1 MWEGLNQVHPQYS
14 GTVELEDLACEGA
27 LKPSASRIHDTE
39 WNPRTVLHMA
49 LGRAAEINSWRMSNW
64 EPQAGHWSWDF
75 HVLLPTTLGLG
86 GMINSPVWEVLVVV
100 REWTVDNAPAVDSLT
115 YRRSECGKPGS
126 ALSFSKSQPQ
136 GVKLLSVLHCLR
148 MQLVDFINML
158 VFVTVLCVCV
168 CVCGTG

>member
-1 MWEGLNQVHPQYS
+1 M
-14 GTVELEDLACEGA
+14 
-27 LKPSASRIHDTE
+27 
-39 WNPRTVLHMA
+39 
-49 LGRAAEINSWRMSNW
+49 
-64 EPQAGHWSWDF
+64 
-75 HVLLPTTLGLG
+75 
-86 GMINSPVWEVLVVV
+86 V

-168 CVCGTG
+168 CGTGYYNNYYLENKSIFNFNVRLRIH

>member
-1 MWEGLNQVHPQYS
+1 M
-14 GTVELEDLACEGA
+14 
-27 LKPSASRIHDTE
+27 
-39 WNPRTVLHMA
+39 
-49 LGRAAEINSWRMSNW
+49 
-64 EPQAGHWSWDF
+64 
-75 HVLLPTTLGLG
+75 
-86 GMINSPVWEVLVVV
+86 VV

-158 VFVTVLCVCV
+158 VFVTVLCVCMCV
-168 CVCGTG
+168 CVCVVLDIIIIIIWRIRVYLILM